1 MEHSPLKLV
10 IKSLLL
16 ASAAPLD
23 IARLSKITEQTPAKI
38 QEAILLLEEEI
49 KADELLKLK
58 YSSSGWSLVLQE
70 TYVPWLHKLYEQ
82 KPQRLSKAL
91 LETLALIAYRQPITR
106 TEIEIV
112 RGVAV
117 NANIIRQLM
126 EQDWIKVIGHRDLP
140 GRPELLATTKKF
152 LDDFNLVSLK
162 QLPLI
167 ETASVNYPPINEE
180 ASD

>member
-1 MEHSPLKLV
+1 
-10 IKSLLL
+10 
-16 ASAAPLD
+16 
-23 IARLSKITEQTPAKI
+23 
-38 QEAILLLEEEI
+38 
-49 KADELLKLK
+49 
-58 YSSSGWSLVLQE
+58 
-70 TYVPWLHKLYEQ
+70 
-82 KPQRLSKAL
+82 
-91 LETLALIAYRQPITR
+91 RQPITR

>member
-1 MEHSPLKLV
+1 MDHNPMKLI

-16 ASAAPLD
+16 ASASPLD
-23 IARLSKITEQTPAKI
+23 TTRLSKITGQEPIKI
-38 QEAILLLEEEI
+38 LEVIKLLEEDL
-49 KADELLKLK
+49 KNDDLLMLK

-70 TYVPWLHKLYEQ
+70 AYVPWLHKLYEQ

-91 LETLALIAYRQPITR
+91 LETLALIAYRQPLTR
-106 TEIEIV
+106 TEIETV

-117 NANIIRQLM
+117 NPNIIRQLM

-152 LDDFNLVSLK
+152 LDDFNLLSLK
-162 QLPLI
+162 NLPLLEQSINSNI
-167 ETASVNYPPINEE
+167 EDTLYS
-180 ASD
+180 